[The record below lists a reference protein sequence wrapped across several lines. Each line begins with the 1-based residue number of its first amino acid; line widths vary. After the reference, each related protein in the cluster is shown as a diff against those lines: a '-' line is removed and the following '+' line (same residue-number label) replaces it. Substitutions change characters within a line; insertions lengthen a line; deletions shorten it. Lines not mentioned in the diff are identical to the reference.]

1 MKKARIIK
9 LIGGLY
15 TIQDLETGKLYNS
28 VASGKLRHVRVSED
42 SSFNVSISARTKR
55 EPQNIQVSPKVGDIV
70 MYDESDENK
79 PIQEVL
85 KRKNELSRPDL
96 ANIDQILLM
105 FSTVSPDFSYILLD
119 KFLVLIEKA
128 NIKPIIII
136 SKIDLLKDQ
145 ELKDFKKNLNYYK
158 KIGYE
163 VFYVNNMDKSGLDD
177 LKALFQDKVTAIA
190 GQTGVGKS
198 TLLNSLKPELNLKTQ
213 EISKAL
219 GRGKHTTRH
228 SELFFYGGG
237 LIADTPGFSKL
248 SFRQMRETDLK
259 HYFIEF
265 DEYKDEC
272 RFKNSCNHI
281 NEPGCNVK
289 DNEEILKSR
298 INNYQSFYKEIKQ
311 TKEIY

>member
-28 VASGKLRHVRVSED
+28 VASGKLRHVRVTED
-42 SSFNVSISARTKR
+42 SAFNVSVSARTKR

-70 MYDESDENK
+70 MYDETDDNK

-119 KFLVLIEKA
+119 KFLVLMEKA
-128 NIKPIIII
+128 NIKPIIIV
-136 SKIDLLKDQ
+136 SKIDLLEEV
-145 ELKDFKKNLNYYK
+145 ELKKLKMNLNYYQT
-158 KIGYE
+158 IGYD
-163 VFYVNNMDKSGLDD
+163 VFYVNNFKKESVTELKGLF
-177 LKALFQDKVTAIA
+177 KNKVTAIA

-198 TLLNSLKPELNLKTQ
+198 TFLNSLKPGLNLKTQ

-219 GRGKHTTRH
+219 GRGRHTTRH
-228 SELFFYGGG
+228 SELFFYADG

-248 SFRQMRETDLK
+248 SFNKMRETELK
-259 HYFIEF
+259 DYFIEF
-265 DEYKDEC
+265 NKYKVEC
-272 RFKNSCNHI
+272 RFKNSCNHM

-289 DNEEILKSR
+289 DNNEILKTR
-298 INNYQSFYKEIKQ
+298 INNYQSFFNEIKD